1 LHIGLPG
8 IQAGVKRAGIG
19 REILD
24 AVARAGRLAAARV
37 RIRRQGFE
45 VVDQIELLGRHRVF
59 SIPQFILDC
68 FKLRLHKY

>member
-1 LHIGLPG
+1 
-8 IQAGVKRAGIG
+8 VKRAGIG

-24 AVARAGRLAAARV
+24 AVARAGRLAAVRV

-45 VVDQIELLGRHRVF
+45 VVDQIEVLGRHRVS
-59 SIPQFILDC
+59 SIPQFILNC